1 MKHWKV
7 DYSVRHNSAFFHGVP
22 AARRIEELDMI
33 VEADNIIEA
42 VEVAARKYA
51 EQPPTSE
58 NSDMVIWNV
67 GIMEDEVF

>member
-1 MKHWKV
+1 
-7 DYSVRHNSAFFHGVP
+7 
-22 AARRIEELDMI
+22 MI